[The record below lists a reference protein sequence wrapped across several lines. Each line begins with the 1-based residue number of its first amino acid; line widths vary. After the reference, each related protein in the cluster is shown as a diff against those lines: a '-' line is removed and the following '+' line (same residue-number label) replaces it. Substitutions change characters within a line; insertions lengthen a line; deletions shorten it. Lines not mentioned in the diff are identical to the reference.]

1 VPPCGRP
8 PAAVAPPERDP
19 SIDAARSID
28 DDAENARQ
36 TVGVGRKLE
45 HAKNISP
52 RTKPFAGWDVRPEA
66 MSYRN
71 DVEALQTQVQ
81 QLEGELVGV
90 RRERLRLE
98 AATRDEP
105 RLVTEL
111 DKLRKELHARAPRH
125 LPMLDDIRVASPCH
139 ERWDAMT
146 GDEQA
151 RHCGS
156 CNKNVY
162 NLSAMTREA
171 AEALVR
177 EKEGKLCVRYFRR
190 ADGTIL
196 TADCPVGVRRKRV
209 QLVAAAGAMTA
220 LAAGAA
226 AAMFAHLG
234 APQTPS
240 TVVNMMQGEA
250 TTPTSAPPVLNTPPA
265 SLGEDP
271 VTEVMGDVAAPA
283 RPTPPQTEPR
293 MHPRMGRRMMN
304 R

>member
-1 VPPCGRP
+1 
-8 PAAVAPPERDP
+8 
-19 SIDAARSID
+19 
-28 DDAENARQ
+28 
-36 TVGVGRKLE
+36 
-45 HAKNISP
+45 
-52 RTKPFAGWDVRPEA
+52 

-90 RRERLRLE
+90 RRERARLE
-98 AATRDEP
+98 EAAREEP

-125 LPMLDDIRVASPCH
+125 LPLLDDIRVASPCH

-177 EKEGKLCVRYFRR
+177 EKEGKLCVRYYRR

-196 TADCPVGVRRKRV
+196 TADCSVGVRRKRV
-209 QLVAAAGAMTA
+209 QLVAAAGAVTA

-226 AAMFAHLG
+226 AMMFARMG
-234 APQTPS
+234 APQTTPPG
-240 TVVNMMQGEA
+240 VVNVVQGGA
-250 TTPTSAPPVLNTPPA
+250 VAPPVVSTPPDA
-265 SLGEDP
+265 VGEEP
-271 VTEVMGDVAAPA
+271 VEHVMGDMAAPEPA
-283 RPTPPQTEPR
+283 RSEPEPR
-293 MHPRMGRRMMN
+293 AHPRMGRPMM
-304 R
+304 RR

>member
-1 VPPCGRP
+1 
-8 PAAVAPPERDP
+8 
-19 SIDAARSID
+19 
-28 DDAENARQ
+28 
-36 TVGVGRKLE
+36 
-45 HAKNISP
+45 
-52 RTKPFAGWDVRPEA
+52 

-81 QLEGELVGV
+81 QLEGELSGV
-90 RRERLRLE
+90 RRERARLE
-98 AATRDEP
+98 EAAREEP

-125 LPMLDDIRVASPCH
+125 LPLLDDIRVASPCH

-146 GDEQA
+146 GDEQT

-156 CNKNVY
+156 CQKNVY

-177 EKEGKLCVRYFRR
+177 EKEGKLCVRYYRR

-196 TADCPVGVRRKRV
+196 TADCSVGVRRKRV

-226 AAMFAHLG
+226 AMFARMG
-234 APQTPS
+234 APQPVPPS
-240 TVVNMMQGEA
+240 VNMVQGGAVAMPTVVNAPPVQPQVMQGE
-250 TTPTSAPPVLNTPPA
+250 
-265 SLGEDP
+265 P
-271 VTEVMGDVAAPA
+271 VTHVMGDMAAPEPP
-283 RPTPPQTEPR
+283 RSEPTRQL
-293 MHPRMGRRMMN
+293 HPRMGRPMM
-304 R
+304 RR